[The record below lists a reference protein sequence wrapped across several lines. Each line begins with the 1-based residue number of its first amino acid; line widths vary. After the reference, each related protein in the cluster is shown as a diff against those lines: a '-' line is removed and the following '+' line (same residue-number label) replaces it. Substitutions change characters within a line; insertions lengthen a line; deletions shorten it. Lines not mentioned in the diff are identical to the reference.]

1 MLKQADPL
9 SQGAGPTA
17 AQRGR
22 VARFVS
28 ACAAFALAAAVFA
41 FDTFSGYESAI
52 AVLYAPVLV
61 LGAVLGG
68 RLVVVVGAIVCSTL
82 AVVSFLATHVGAMDA
97 GNTGRLL
104 VALVAIALTAA
115 LLLSRLSLH
124 QARAALSE
132 SEQNLRIMADTVPQ
146 ILWQALPDGRIVYL
160 SRRWMEMTGAPI
172 ADGLADDGLA
182 FLNWFHP
189 EEQPTA
195 VEQWTELIREGEP
208 FEFYRRLRITDGSYR
223 WLQLSAS
230 PLRTETGQIVKW
242 AGVATDIDEEMRAQL
257 AVRATNQTL
266 EARVAERT
274 AELARSER
282 RYRSA
287 FEQSHVAML
296 EMDITGVVE
305 ALAEARVAGN
315 GDGTGYLMAH
325 PDAFDRCVG
334 ALRILD
340 ANHAAVQLFGAKDRE
355 ALLAREGR
363 LMSTRT
369 PEDIDRYYALVDR
382 RETIE
387 AEAELRVM
395 DGRTVKVLFGVSQIA
410 APDGRCHVLVGMI
423 DVTARDRAQELLLAA
438 QEELARANRAATLG
452 ALSASIAHELN
463 QPIGAVMMDAQTA
476 ARWLEREPP
485 DLGLAKRAL
494 ARVAG
499 NAERASGI
507 LRRTR
512 EQLVKRRRALE
523 PIDLGEVVRSAV
535 ALVDRELK
543 GGRARAEV
551 RVAPGLLPVEADRI
565 ELQQVIV
572 NLVVNAV
579 QAMRDTP
586 AGERVVRV
594 DVSGGDKRLTVDIE
608 DRGSGIAPEHIGCL
622 FDAFFTTKP
631 GGMGMGLQICRA
643 TIESF
648 GGTLVVRNNETAGAT
663 FSFTLP
669 AYDGDPS

>member
-1 MLKQADPL
+1 M
-9 SQGAGPTA
+9 S
-17 AQRGR
+17 RGR
-22 VARFVS
+22 FARFIS
-28 ACAAFALAAAVFA
+28 AGAAFALAAAVFA

-52 AVLYAPVLV
+52 AVLYALVLV
-61 LGAVLGG
+61 LGAVAGG
-68 RLVVVVGAIVCSTL
+68 RLFVLAAAIVCGSL
-82 AVVSFLATHVGAMDA
+82 AIVSFLATHVGAIDA

-124 QARAALSE
+124 QTRSALAD

-160 SRRWMEMTGAPI
+160 SRRWTQMTGAPI
-172 ADGLADDGLA
+172 ADGLAADGLA
-182 FLNWFHP
+182 FLDWFHP
-189 EEQPTA
+189 EERSTA
-195 VEQWTELIREGEP
+195 IEQWTELIREGEP
-208 FEFYRRLRITDGSYR
+208 FEFYRRLRVADGSYR

-230 PLRTETGQIVKW
+230 PLRAETGEIVKW

-296 EMDITGVVE
+296 ELDITGVAE
-305 ALAEARVAGN
+305 ALADARVAGN

-325 PDAFDRCVG
+325 PEEFDRCVG
-334 ALRILD
+334 ALRMLD
-340 ANHAAVQLFGAKDRE
+340 ANRAAVQLFGARDRE
-355 ALLAREGR
+355 ALLARKGR
-363 LMSTRT
+363 LMRSRTR
-369 PEDIDRYYALVDR
+369 EDIDRYYALVER

-387 AEAELRVM
+387 AEAELPVM
-395 DGRTVKVLFGVSQIA
+395 DGRVVKVLFGVSQIA
-410 APDGRCHVLVGMI
+410 APDGRCHALVGMV

-476 ARWLEREPP
+476 ARWLERDPP
-485 DLGLAKRAL
+485 DLGSAKRAL

-512 EQLVKRRRALE
+512 EQLVKGRRAVAPL
-523 PIDLGEVVRSAV
+523 DLGEVVRSAV

-543 GGRARAEV
+543 GGRTQAEV
-551 RVAPGLLPVEADRI
+551 RVAPGLPPVEADRI
-565 ELQQVIV
+565 ELQQVIL

-579 QAMRDTP
+579 QAMCDTP
-586 AGERVVRV
+586 VGERVVTI
-594 DVSGGDKRLTVDIE
+594 DVAGGERGVTVEIE
-608 DRGSGIAPEHIGCL
+608 DRGSGIDPEHINRL

-631 GGMGMGLQICRA
+631 GGMGIGLQICRA

-648 GGTLVVRNNETAGAT
+648 GGTLDVRNNETAGAT

-669 AYDGDPS
+669 AHDGGDVR

>member
-1 MLKQADPL
+1 MLKRADPPPRA
-9 SQGAGPTA
+9 AGPAA

-22 VARFVS
+22 LARLVP
-28 ACAAFALAAAVFA
+28 AGAALALAAAVFA
-41 FDTFSGYESAI
+41 FDTVSGYESAI
-52 AVLYAPVLV
+52 AVLYALVLV
-61 LGAVLGG
+61 LGAVAGG
-68 RLVVVVGAIVCSTL
+68 RPVVVVAAIVCGTL
-82 AVVSFLATHVGAMDA
+82 AVVSFLATHVGSMDA
-97 GNTGRLL
+97 GNIGRLL

-124 QARAALSE
+124 QTRTALAE

-160 SRRWMEMTGAPI
+160 SRRWTEMTGAPI
-172 ADGLADDGLA
+172 ADGLAADGLA
-182 FLNWFHP
+182 FLDWFHP
-189 EEQPTA
+189 EERPTA
-195 VEQWTELIREGEP
+195 VDQWTESIREGEP

-230 PLRTETGQIVKW
+230 PLRAETGQIVKW

-287 FEQSHVAML
+287 FEQTHVAML
-296 EMDITGVVE
+296 ELDITGVAA
-305 ALAEARVAGN
+305 ALAEARIAGN
-315 GDGTGYLMAH
+315 GDGTGYLMAN
-325 PDAFDRCVG
+325 PQAFDRCVG

-340 ANHAAVQLFGAKDRE
+340 ANRAAVQLFGAKDRE

-363 LMSTRT
+363 LMRSRT
-369 PEDIDRYYALVDR
+369 PEDIDRYYALVEC

-387 AEAELRVM
+387 AEAELPVL
-395 DGRTVKVLFGVSQIA
+395 DGRTVNVLFGVSQIA

-476 ARWLEREPP
+476 ARWLERDPP
-485 DLGLAKRAL
+485 DLGSAKRAL

-512 EQLVKRRRALE
+512 EQLVKGRRVVT
-523 PIDLGEVVRSAV
+523 PVDLDEAVHSAV
-535 ALVDRELK
+535 ALVERELK
-543 GGRARAEV
+543 VNRTRAEV
-551 RVAPGLLPVEADRI
+551 RVAPGLPPVEADRI
-565 ELQQVIV
+565 ELQQVVV

-586 AGERVVRV
+586 PAERVVTV
-594 DVSGGDKRLTVDIE
+594 DVTGDDKGLTVEIE
-608 DRGSGIAPEHIGCL
+608 DRGSGIDPEHIGRL

-669 AYDGDPS
+669 AHGGDA

>member
-1 MLKQADPL
+1 MLKQAHPPPGGEGL
-9 SQGAGPTA
+9 ATA
-17 AQRGR
+17 QPGR
-22 VARFVS
+22 LARIVP

-52 AVLYAPVLV
+52 AVLYALVLV
-61 LGAVLGG
+61 LGAVAGG
-68 RLVVVVGAIVCSTL
+68 RPVVVVAAIACGILTL
-82 AVVSFLATHVGAMDA
+82 VSFLATHVGSMDA
-97 GNTGRLL
+97 GNIGRLL

-115 LLLSRLSLH
+115 LLLSRLSLKKT
-124 QARAALSE
+124 RTALAE

-160 SRRWMEMTGAPI
+160 SRRWTEMTGAPS
-172 ADGLADDGLA
+172 ADGLAANGLA

-189 EEQPTA
+189 DEQPTA
-195 VEQWTELIREGEP
+195 VREWTELIREGEP
-208 FEFYRRLRITDGSYR
+208 FEFYRRLRVIDGSYR

-230 PLRTETGQIVKW
+230 PLRAETGQIVKW

-266 EARVAERT
+266 ETRVAERT

-287 FEQSHVAML
+287 FEQTHVAML
-296 EMDITGVVE
+296 ELDITGV
-305 ALAEARVAGN
+305 AKGLAEARVAGN
-315 GDGTGYLMAH
+315 GDGTAYLMAN
-325 PDAFDRCVG
+325 PEAFDRCVG

-340 ANHAAVQLFGAKDRE
+340 ANNAAVELFGAPNRA

-363 LMSTRT
+363 LMRSRT
-369 PEDIDRYYALVDR
+369 EEDIDRYYALVER
-382 RETIE
+382 RETVR
-387 AEAELRVM
+387 AEAELPVL
-395 DGRTVKVLFGVSQIA
+395 DGRTVKVLFGVSPIE

-423 DVTARDRAQELLLAA
+423 DVTARDRAQDLLLAA

-476 ARWLEREPP
+476 VRWLERDPP
-485 DLGLAKRAL
+485 DLGAAKRAL
-494 ARVAG
+494 TRVAS

-512 EQLVKRRRALE
+512 EQLVKGRRAVA
-523 PIDLGEVVRSAV
+523 PIDVGEVVSSAI
-535 ALVDRELK
+535 ALLERELK
-543 GGRARAEV
+543 VHRTRAEV
-551 RVAPGLLPVEADRI
+551 RVAPALPRVEADRI
-565 ELQQVIV
+565 ELQQVVI

-586 AGERVVRV
+586 PGEKVVTV
-594 DVSGGDKRLTVDIE
+594 DVAGGDRGLRVEIR
-608 DRGSGIAPEHIGCL
+608 DRGSGIDPAHLDRL
-622 FDAFFTTKP
+622 FDAFFTTRP

-669 AYDGDPS
+669 AHGDEAS